1 MAIVRAN
8 QVVPMLTFRDSIV
21 NKPCYYN
28 LSSTFLLTIVN
39 GFEDAS
45 TPTAIALDPIPVS
58 ALIRSGMAEE
68 ALRTDIP

>member
-1 MAIVRAN
+1 
-8 QVVPMLTFRDSIV
+8 MLTFGHAII
-21 NKPCYYN
+21 NEPCYNN
-28 LSSTFLLTIVN
+28 LPRTFLLTIVN